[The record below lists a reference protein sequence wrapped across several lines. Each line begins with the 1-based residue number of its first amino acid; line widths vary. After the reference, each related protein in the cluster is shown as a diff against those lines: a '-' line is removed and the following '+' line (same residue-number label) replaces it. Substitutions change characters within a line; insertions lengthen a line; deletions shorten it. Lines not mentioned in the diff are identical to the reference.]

1 MCVCVYMCL
10 CVCVCVLMCVYFY
23 ISDKRESAVPCDKGQ
38 RQTLYLGL
46 QVGQAA
52 VDGGERASLESEVQ
66 FVGLS
71 RHPRSLTEHAIQP
84 GGGRR
89 KGQVTNKGTREQ

>member
-1 MCVCVYMCL
+1 MS
-10 CVCVCVLMCVYFY
+10 VYFY

-84 GGGRR
+84 GGGEG
-89 KGQVTNKGTREQ
+89 KAKLQTREQGNNDHSITT